1 MKKLI
6 ALLLCVVCLAQSAFA
21 ASPAESARDL
31 ALSAVS
37 GQKSLAGVSGE
48 LLAQGEDFPAGTSVC
63 DWTAIAFA
71 LLGAEDGAAYLAA
84 ENEYISANFP
94 LPASGRAP
102 VATDWQRAALT
113 VRALGGDPT
122 ACGTDGSVDL
132 IAGGVY
138 DYAGDSLG
146 MQGLNGW
153 IFALI
158 ALDCGGYEVPK
169 GSRYTRE
176 DILNEILSAQE
187 PDGGFGLV
195 SGASDTDIT
204 AMAVQALAPYADG
217 EAASAVDAALA
228 WLAAQMTE
236 ECLFAYWGQPSAESS
251 AQVVIALCSLGI
263 DPAEDERFAKNGTN
277 VLEALCNTY
286 RRADGSYAHTPED
299 ERGDFMAT
307 EQVMLAFTALWKLR
321 SGAGRLYD
329 MTAVPQT
336 AVETAPEKAPA
347 GTPWLTVILC
357 LAAAAVAVVVIVVM
371 CRKKKE
377 KRA

>member
-1 MKKLI
+1 MIREKAYCAS
-6 ALLLCVVCLAQSAFA
+6 ALCCLPCAERLCCL
-21 ASPAESARDL
+21 PGGEC
-31 ALSAVS
+31 
-37 GQKSLAGVSGE
+37 QKFLAGVSGE

-122 ACGTDGSVDL
+122 VCGTDGSVDL

-169 GSRYTRE
+169 GSRYTHE

-277 VLEALCNTY
+277 VLEALCDTY

>member
-31 ALSAVS
+31 AVS
-37 GQKSLAGVSGE
+37 GQKFLAGVSGE

-277 VLEALCNTY
+277 VLEALCDTY
-286 RRADGSYAHTPED
+286 RRADGSYAHTLED

>member
-1 MKKLI
+1 
-6 ALLLCVVCLAQSAFA
+6 
-21 ASPAESARDL
+21 
-31 ALSAVS
+31 
-37 GQKSLAGVSGE
+37 
-48 LLAQGEDFPAGTSVC
+48 
-63 DWTAIAFA
+63 
-71 LLGAEDGAAYLAA
+71 
-84 ENEYISANFP
+84 
-94 LPASGRAP
+94 
-102 VATDWQRAALT
+102 
-113 VRALGGDPT
+113 
-122 ACGTDGSVDL
+122 
-132 IAGGVY
+132 
-138 DYAGDSLG
+138 
-146 MQGLNGW
+146 
-153 IFALI
+153 
-158 ALDCGGYEVPK
+158 
-169 GSRYTRE
+169 
-176 DILNEILSAQE
+176 
-187 PDGGFGLV
+187 
-195 SGASDTDIT
+195 
-204 AMAVQALAPYADG
+204 
-217 EAASAVDAALA
+217 
-228 WLAAQMTE
+228 MTE

-277 VLEALCNTY
+277 ALEALCNTY

>member
-1 MKKLI
+1 M
-6 ALLLCVVCLAQSAFA
+6 
-21 ASPAESARDL
+21 
-31 ALSAVS
+31 
-37 GQKSLAGVSGE
+37 SGE
-48 LLAQGEDFPAGTSVC
+48 LLAQGEDFPAARPCATGRPLPSRFSARRT
-63 DWTAIAFA
+63 
-71 LLGAEDGAAYLAA
+71 GAAYLAA

-187 PDGGFGLV
+187 PG
-195 SGASDTDIT
+195 
-204 AMAVQALAPYADG
+204 
-217 EAASAVDAALA
+217 
-228 WLAAQMTE
+228 
-236 ECLFAYWGQPSAESS
+236 
-251 AQVVIALCSLGI
+251 
-263 DPAEDERFAKNGTN
+263 
-277 VLEALCNTY
+277 
-286 RRADGSYAHTPED
+286 RR
-299 ERGDFMAT
+299 
-307 EQVMLAFTALWKLR
+307 LR
-321 SGAGRLYD
+321 SRVRRFGYGHHGHGGAGAR
-329 MTAVPQT
+329 AV
-336 AVETAPEKAPA
+336 
-347 GTPWLTVILC
+347 C
-357 LAAAAVAVVVIVVM
+357 
-371 CRKKKE
+371 
-377 KRA
+377 

>member
-1 MKKLI
+1 M
-6 ALLLCVVCLAQSAFA
+6 A
-21 ASPAESARDL
+21 PA
-31 ALSAVS
+31 AVS
-37 GQKSLAGVSGE
+37 GQKLLAGVSGE

-277 VLEALCNTY
+277 ALEALCNTY

>member
-1 MKKLI
+1 M
-6 ALLLCVVCLAQSAFA
+6 
-21 ASPAESARDL
+21 
-31 ALSAVS
+31 
-37 GQKSLAGVSGE
+37 
-48 LLAQGEDFPAGTSVC
+48 
-63 DWTAIAFA
+63 
-71 LLGAEDGAAYLAA
+71 
-84 ENEYISANFP
+84 
-94 LPASGRAP
+94 
-102 VATDWQRAALT
+102 
-113 VRALGGDPT
+113 
-122 ACGTDGSVDL
+122 
-132 IAGGVY
+132 
-138 DYAGDSLG
+138 
-146 MQGLNGW
+146 
-153 IFALI
+153 
-158 ALDCGGYEVPK
+158 
-169 GSRYTRE
+169 
-176 DILNEILSAQE
+176 NEIVSVPE

-277 VLEALCNTY
+277 ALEALCNTY

-357 LAAAAVAVVVIVVM
+357 LAADEVGAGGTVDM
-371 CRKKKE
+371 
-377 KRA
+377 